1 MSWGIGSEIAL
12 ILLKIAET
20 WFPNMLMK
28 HQNTSVEISISERSD
43 EGNLWVT
50 SFKYIRCEQFLE
62 EGKSLVIL
70 KYHSTPYSELL
81 SNSSHLWLLW
91 KADFLH
97 SLLQE
102 VTIFIH
108 PKKMNSV
115 EVYIYKYLLQATPV
129 ESNPICTEVFL
140 VTAVWAFPFSPVV
153 NDSLVLKKKE

>member
-1 MSWGIGSEIAL
+1 M
-12 ILLKIAET
+12 ILPKIAET
-20 WFPNMLMK
+20 WFPNMLIK

-50 SFKYIRCEQFLE
+50 SFKYIRCKQFLK

-115 EVYIYKYLLQATPV
+115 EVYIYKYLLQATQV
-129 ESNPICTEVFL
+129 ESNPTCTEVFL
-140 VTAVWAFPFSPVV
+140 VTAV
-153 NDSLVLKKKE
+153 

>member
-1 MSWGIGSEIAL
+1 ML
-12 ILLKIAET
+12 I
-20 WFPNMLMK
+20 K

-50 SFKYIRCEQFLE
+50 SFKYIRCKQFLK

-115 EVYIYKYLLQATPV
+115 EVYIYKYLLQATQV
-129 ESNPICTEVFL
+129 ESNPTCTEVFL
-140 VTAVWAFPFSPVV
+140 VTAV
-153 NDSLVLKKKE
+153 

>member
-12 ILLKIAET
+12 ILPKIAET
-20 WFPNMLMK
+20 WFPNMLIK

-50 SFKYIRCEQFLE
+50 SFKYIRCKQFLK

-115 EVYIYKYLLQATPV
+115 EVYIYKYLLQATQV
-129 ESNPICTEVFL
+129 ESNPTCTEVFL
-140 VTAVWAFPFSPVV
+140 VTAVWSFPFSPVV
-153 NDSLVLKKKE
+153 NDSLV

>member
-1 MSWGIGSEIAL
+1 ML
-12 ILLKIAET
+12 I
-20 WFPNMLMK
+20 K

-50 SFKYIRCEQFLE
+50 SFKYIRCEQFLK

-115 EVYIYKYLLQATPV
+115 EVYI
-129 ESNPICTEVFL
+129 
-140 VTAVWAFPFSPVV
+140 
-153 NDSLVLKKKE
+153 